1 MYMVREV
8 FQAERGKAPDVVSGL
23 KVLDQFF
30 DQAGYKN
37 RHIYVD
43 CDGPM
48 DTVVYEYEVESLDQM
63 FSMERGVYVN
73 PDADT
78 QALIDAFNT
87 NAKSGYR
94 EIYEVIQ

>member
-1 MYMVREV
+1 MYMIREV
-8 FQAERGKAPDVVSGL
+8 FQAQRGKAPDVVAGL
-23 KVLDQFF
+23 KVLDQVF

-37 RHIYVD
+37 RHIYAD
-43 CDGPM
+43 YDGLM
-48 DTVVYEYEVESLDQM
+48 DTVVYEFEVESLDQM

-78 QALIDAFNT
+78 KALIDGFNT
-87 NAKSGYR
+87 NALSGRR